1 MIKIIRSTKA
11 NRINFTN
18 KRDSRELRFIFFCR
32 YGNTILVAPNVKN
45 YNGLGFQNFASSG
58 TYKENGLL
66 YISTINARF
75 FDHCGF
81 LFEMITDTL
90 ISCETQGSVQKSIV
104 MKKQAMFSL
113 ETAI

>member
-1 MIKIIRSTKA
+1 MALSA
-11 NRINFTN
+11 YN
-18 KRDSRELRFIFFCR
+18 D
-32 YGNTILVAPNVKN
+32 
-45 YNGLGFQNFASSG
+45 NGLGFQNFASSG